1 MIVAKTKM
9 RKIPKSCKKCNLSFQ
24 NWAGERTCS
33 VTKKD
38 CPMELSSGNW
48 KYGKPTW
55 CPLVEME
62 ATNEK

>member
-9 RKIPKSCKKCNLSFQ
+9 RKIPTSCKKCNLSFQ
-24 NWAGERTCS
+24 NWAGERTCF

-38 CPMELSSGNW
+38 CPIEEAPSGNW
-48 KYGKPTW
+48 RYGKPTW

-62 ATNEK
+62 DSYD